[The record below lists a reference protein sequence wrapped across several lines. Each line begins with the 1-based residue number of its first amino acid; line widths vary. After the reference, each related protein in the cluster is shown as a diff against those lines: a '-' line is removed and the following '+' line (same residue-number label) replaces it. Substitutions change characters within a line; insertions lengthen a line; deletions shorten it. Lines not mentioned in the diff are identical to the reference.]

1 MRKAV
6 KQISSITLLL
16 CSVFFAAVYGQE
28 KPKTPANLPTL
39 TIGEPNEQSSN
50 DAGKTVAALQR
61 GENTRRYRIGPGDEI
76 IIEVA
81 RHPIY
86 SAVKRVDD
94 RGMIT
99 LHRINQPIQAVCKTE
114 NELSQEIANLYK
126 RIIREPY
133 VNVYVK
139 DYKSQPVAVM
149 GAVEKGGQ
157 FFINRK
163 MRLIQAVSLAG
174 GPTKEAG
181 SKVIL
186 ARMGDVDLCS
196 NNIASENGETLKGKV
211 YTYNLRRIIE
221 GDEQSNPWVE
231 PGDIVSILEADKAYV
246 IGNVKEQKTILLKEP
261 VTLTQAIAA
270 AGGADASSKLKQV
283 FILRQDDQGNKQR
296 LPYDLLAINSSKG
309 KDPYLLP
316 NDIVEVPVD
325 AKKSNLDTL
334 KKAFING
341 LPAVLPFL
349 F

>member
-6 KQISSITLLL
+6 EQILSVTLLL
-16 CSVFFAAVYGQE
+16 CSVFFAAVSAQD
-28 KPKTPANLPTL
+28 KPQTPANLPTL
-39 TIGEPNEQSSN
+39 TIGEPNEESSN
-50 DAGKTVAALQR
+50 NARKTAAPKR
-61 GENTRRYRIGPGDEI
+61 DENARKYRIGAGDEL

-81 RHPIY
+81 RHPNY
-86 SAVKRVDD
+86 SAVRRVDD

-99 LHRINQPIQAVCKTE
+99 LQRINQPIQAVCKTE
-114 NELSQEIANLYK
+114 NELSQEIANHYK

-133 VNVYVK
+133 VNVYIK

-149 GAVEKGGQ
+149 GAVENAGH

-174 GPTKEAG
+174 GPNKEAG

-196 NNIASENGETLKGKV
+196 NNIASENGETLKGK
-211 YTYNLRRIIE
+211 YFTYNLRRIIE

-261 VTLTQAIAA
+261 VTLTQAVAA

-283 FILRQDDQGNKQR
+283 FILRQDDKGNKQR
-296 LPYDLLAINSSKG
+296 LPFDLLAINSSKE

-325 AKKSNLDTL
+325 PKKSNLDML
-334 KKAFING
+334 KKALVQGI
-341 LPAVLPFL
+341 PAVIPFL